1 MTNFRS
7 SFELS
12 RKFQTRAF
20 PIRTMDDPNPEM
32 HDYSSSQCREKVHVF
47 ILFFNVF
54 LSIAAMHLKKDY
66 AKAPTTFVSYMVVSF
81 HRNDYFLVKAAQL
94 CELRRYKQNFKVS

>member
-1 MTNFRS
+1 
-7 SFELS
+7 
-12 RKFQTRAF
+12 
-20 PIRTMDDPNPEM
+20 MDDPNPEM

-47 ILFFNVF
+47 IFCFFNVF

-66 AKAPTTFVSYMVVSF
+66 AKARTTFVSYMVVSF

-94 CELRRYKQNFKVS
+94 CELRRYKQNLKVT